1 MSMLEFHNVANL
13 FPMMTESER
22 VGLQKDII
30 ENGLLTPIYLYKGK
44 IIDGR
49 NRYLACLEVG
59 YKPIFKEY
67 DGPEENLI
75 QFVLSLNLHRRHLN
89 SGQKSCL
96 AVEVLPM
103 LEQQNLSNKKQK
115 ISASRKGEAVT
126 SARGKKSTELAGE
139 LFAVSARYVANAKKL
154 KETAPELF
162 EEVKTGTTT
171 LSKALATMNE
181 MSAKL
186 HSTEIVENIQI
197 TDNKQD
203 TEIIENNE
211 IGEISANLHSTTAL
225 TKSDLK
231 KIDEL
236 VSFGMTKSK
245 AEEYILSKKK
255 TVRTKSEKIQT
266 VRKIEFRVEE
276 SEKNTLVEL
285 AKKRGISL
293 SELLRELV
301 RNVQ

>member
-1 MSMLEFHNVANL
+1 MSMLEFHDVANL

-30 ENGLLTPIYLYKGK
+30 ENGLLTPIYLYQGK

-59 YKPIFKEY
+59 YKPQFKEY

-103 LEQQNLSNKKQK
+103 LEEQNLNNKKQK

-126 SARGKKSTELAGE
+126 SAKGKKSTELAGE

-162 EEVKTGTTT
+162 EEVKNGITT
-171 LSKALATMNE
+171 LSKALVTMNE
-181 MSAKL
+181 ISANL
-186 HSTEIVENIQI
+186 HSTQKPEIAQVAEINQDNGNSENTKIV
-197 TDNKQD
+197 
-203 TEIIENNE
+203 
-211 IGEISANLHSTTAL
+211 EISANLHSTTAL